1 MSMSIPMFMS
11 WSRTMSMS
19 MSTLF
24 CSTYHLPKTPLSFTF
39 PILIESK
46 IIVGVTAE
54 SKFP

>member
-24 CSTYHLPKTPLSFTF
+24 CSSYHLPKTPLSFTF